1 MTPKKRVSI
10 RQVAEHAGVSVT
22 TASFV
27 FNGKAEQMRISED
40 CTARVLTSARELNY
54 QGNYHAR
61 NLIRGTAMTLGFIS
75 VYLDRDVVRP
85 QVTVGMMR
93 RARERGY
100 EVLNL
105 SADAP
110 AAAYE
115 RGVRYVRQ
123 NRLDGLVAFMHPG
136 TAVELPDSDV
146 PIVHVWFEPMA
157 TRPLVTLDPAPGVR
171 DAVEHLVDRGHRSIL
186 WLGLE
191 RNGGMAL
198 PERRDAFL
206 RASDAGG
213 LRSQEYALRVNSPAA
228 HSGRTVAA
236 FYRALM
242 DAFAAERLPL
252 KGTTAVMCYNDNI
265 ALALSMLLTQ
275 QGYEIPRDIS
285 IVGFDDVQAVNGVP
299 PLSTVSFMF
308 HEMGERAVDVVLRMV
323 EEPDL
328 RQEFDDRIFHVPA
341 EFIPRASTGPAPQE
355 AI

>member
-1 MTPKKRVSI
+1 MAKNGKTSLS
-10 RQVAEHAGVSVT
+10 QVAEHAGVSVT

-27 FNGKAEQMRISED
+27 FNGKAGKMRISDE
-40 CTARVLTSARELNY
+40 CVARVLGSARELNY

-61 NLIRGTAMTLGFIS
+61 NLVRGTAMTLGFIS

-105 SADAP
+105 SADDP
-110 AAAYE
+110 ARAYE
-115 RGVRYVRQ
+115 RGLRYVRQ

-136 TAVELPDSDV
+136 TAVERLEPDV
-146 PIVHVWFEPMA
+146 PIVHVWFEPMGI
-157 TRPLVTLDPAPGVR
+157 RPLVTLDPAPGIA
-171 DAVEHLVDRGHRSIL
+171 DAVEHLAGLGHRSIL

-191 RNGGMAL
+191 EDGRMAL
-198 PERRDAFL
+198 PERRDAFR
-206 RASDAGG
+206 RAAAACGVRPREHALQVDA
-213 LRSQEYALRVNSPAA
+213 PATHHA
-228 HSGRTVAA
+228 RTVAA

-242 DAFAAERLPL
+242 HAPARGMLPL
-252 KGTTAVMCYNDNI
+252 EGTTAVMCYNDNM
-265 ALALSMLLTQ
+265 ALALSMLLAQ
-275 QGYEIPRDIS
+275 RGCEIPGDIS

-308 HEMGERAVDVVLRMV
+308 HEMGGRAVDVALQMI

-328 RQEFDDRIFHVPA
+328 RREYAGRVFHVPA
-341 EFIPRASTGPAPQE
+341 EFIPRASTGPAAKE
-355 AI
+355 SA